1 MTDKTSDL
9 CEFGSFIYIIT
20 SCLLSRNVKLRHL
33 WITRQRNGEDD
44 SQKDSVLDKRPP
56 GFLAPSFSIG
66 GIFRIPYADHDAISP
81 IWEVTQGRSVGSRT
95 DNGIRYLICEGMF
108 VLVLVPFSMDFLLDK
123 SRDLED
129 KSALWN
135 GTGMEGYM

>member
-1 MTDKTSDL
+1 M
-9 CEFGSFIYIIT
+9 
-20 SCLLSRNVKLRHL
+20 
-33 WITRQRNGEDD
+33 
-44 SQKDSVLDKRPP
+44 DKRPP

-108 VLVLVPFSMDFLLDK
+108 VVLLDFLLDE
-123 SRDLED
+123 SRNLED